1 MNIFNIFK
9 KEKKPATS
17 IENLSYKGMVIN
29 TISNNVSPQIITP
42 PTVPVKLSTVDLIK
56 KVETEA
62 PHLVDLT
69 KKCFISLEK
78 NNLGDVV
85 AIVILVLDASGS
97 MRWQYST
104 EGRQISDVQKVIN
117 RIVPLALKFDNNQSL
132 DVLAF
137 ADKTAILNPITLKNV
152 NNYTINEWNGWQ
164 HWMSKLNSAINNEPV
179 TMRYI
184 IDNYRDSKLPVY
196 VAFISDGG
204 IDKDAEI
211 KKLLIE
217 SSKLPIFWQFI
228 GVGGSNYGILEQFD
242 TLKGRYIDNANFFSV
257 DRIDSISNET
267 LYNLLGQEFPLWIKL
282 AKSKA
287 ILKI

>member
-29 TISNNVSPQIITP
+29 TISNVSPQIITP